1 MILANGRLYET
12 SAQSEILAGLENKL
26 IHTLSGPPLEAET
39 VIAAIDE
46 LGRQVERGLFD
57 DLIASL
63 QIDGAEQYKQLAVR
77 MLRRDYLEFKLRT
90 ELGEDFR
97 TDTRTQPP
105 PDFLPLRKLTR
116 PLGVLLHIAAG
127 NADGL
132 PAFSVAEGLVTGN
145 INLLKLPQA
154 DNGLTM
160 EIFRALLVIEP
171 LLGDYLYVFDTP
183 SSDVAAIKRLAD
195 LSDGIVVWGGET
207 AVTAVRRFA
216 RPGTRLIEWGHR
228 LSFAYLSGTPSDGE
242 LAALA
247 AHLVTTKQLLCSSCQ
262 VIYLDTE
269 EMTDV
274 SAFCDRF
281 FPILERTAQ
290 AHRPRTLGAAAELT
304 LRTYTDKLERVM
316 DGGASQKWKS
326 PLCSLLPKQ
335 DMELELSPMF
345 ANVPVKRL
353 PRKEILPVLRRGKQY
368 LQTVGL
374 SCAEADRDA
383 LIEVFSRA
391 GLTRITR
398 PGEMSAALP
407 GEAHDGVYPLRQY
420 LRTVDIQEPFSFCR
434 ENGQNEEENRSTMI

>member
-12 SAQSEILAGLENKL
+12 SAQSELLSGLENKL
-26 IHTLSGPPLEAET
+26 IHTLSGPPLEADT
-39 VIAAIDE
+39 VIAALDT

-57 DLIASL
+57 NLIASL

-90 ELGEDFR
+90 ELGADFCR
-97 TDTRTQPP
+97 DTKTQPP
-105 PDFLPLRKLTR
+105 AGFPPLRKLTR

-160 EIFRALLVIEP
+160 EIFRALLENEP
-171 LLGDYLYVFDTP
+171 RLGDYLYVFDTP

-216 RPGTRLIEWGHR
+216 QPGTRLIEWGHR
-228 LSFAYLSGTPSDGE
+228 LSFAYFSGAATDEDLS
-242 LAALA
+242 ALA

-262 VIYLDTE
+262 VIYLDAE

-281 FPILERTAQ
+281 FPILERSAQ

-304 LRTYTDKLERVM
+304 LRTYTDKLERVL

-345 ANVPVKRL
+345 ANVLVKRL
-353 PRKEILPVLRRGKQY
+353 PRKEIMPVLRRGKQY

-374 SCAEADRDA
+374 SCAEADRDT
-383 LIEVFSRA
+383 LIEAFSRA

-407 GEAHDGVYPLRQY
+407 GEAHDGVYPLRQH
-420 LRTVDIQEPFSFCR
+420 LRTVDIEESFFFRR
-434 ENGQNEEENRSTMI
+434 ENGQNDAENSSTVI